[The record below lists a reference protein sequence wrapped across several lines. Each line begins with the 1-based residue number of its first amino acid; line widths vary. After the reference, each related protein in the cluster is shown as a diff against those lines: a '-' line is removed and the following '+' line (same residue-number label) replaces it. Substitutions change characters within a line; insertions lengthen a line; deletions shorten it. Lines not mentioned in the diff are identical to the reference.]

1 MVNVSPRAS
10 QIRLKA
16 GVAGAT
22 ANFVSGVQKLFR
34 LANFS
39 SIASQSRLDL
49 RAVAAGTM
57 ANFISACIAGM
68 LL

>member
-16 GVAGAT
+16 GVAGPT
-22 ANFVSGVQKLFR
+22 ANFVSGVEKLFR
-34 LANFS
+34 FANFS
-39 SIASQSRLDL
+39 SIASRSRLDL
-49 RAVAAGTM
+49 KAVAAGTM
-57 ANFISACIAGM
+57 ANFMTACIAGM